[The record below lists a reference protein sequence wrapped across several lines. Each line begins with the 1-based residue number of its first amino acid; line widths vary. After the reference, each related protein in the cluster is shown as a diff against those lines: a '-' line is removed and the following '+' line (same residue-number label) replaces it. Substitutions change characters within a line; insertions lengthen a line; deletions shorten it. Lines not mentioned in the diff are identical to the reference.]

1 MRTTEI
7 ITEEE
12 ISPELQQLIDQATV
26 AGNKM
31 ASSRSLRYQLH
42 VPRKISVR
50 EDMKP
55 DAELWTSTAEFRGDN
70 SYTSAWAEWCYYNM
84 PSWLAKEGKLYEVQP
99 GARILNI
106 GSDAAAIKI
115 ARLFGRNYS
124 NASRYER
131 LGNYPWKE
139 LKLYF
144 DAIRYPARLKSSF
157 TSRQNNILMSLW
169 DVESTAW
176 YNTNKLKFLRT
187 VEINTR
193 EW

>member
-1 MRTTEI
+1 
-7 ITEEE
+7 
-12 ISPELQQLIDQATV
+12 
-26 AGNKM
+26 
-31 ASSRSLRYQLH
+31 
-42 VPRKISVR
+42 
-50 EDMKP
+50 
-55 DAELWTSTAEFRGDN
+55 
-70 SYTSAWAEWCYYNM
+70 M

-187 VEINTR
+187 VKINTR
-193 EW
+193 KW

>member
-1 MRTTEI
+1 
-7 ITEEE
+7 
-12 ISPELQQLIDQATV
+12 
-26 AGNKM
+26 
-31 ASSRSLRYQLH
+31 
-42 VPRKISVR
+42 
-50 EDMKP
+50 
-55 DAELWTSTAEFRGDN
+55 
-70 SYTSAWAEWCYYNM
+70 M

-106 GSDAAAIKI
+106 GSDEAAIKI

-139 LKLYF
+139 LGLYF